1 MKYGLYTPN
10 FGDCGEAAT
19 LVELAV
25 ECEASG
31 WDGFFIWDH
40 LQWPGMEP
48 AVDPWVAL
56 AAIAV
61 RTKRISIGP
70 LVTPLPR
77 RDIVKLAR
85 ETVSLDRL
93 SQGRL
98 ILGIGLGWEALPEW
112 AGFGHEEDAKAR
124 GAMLDEGLEV
134 LEALW
139 SGKAVN
145 HTGRYYKAVCE
156 GFAPPIQTP
165 RIPIWIGGTWPSSKP
180 ILRAAKWDGV
190 VPISKTQAEDGIVTP
205 SDLVDIRSLIR
216 AAGNER
222 DDYDVAIIGMTPDL
236 NDTSAI
242 SEYQNAGA
250 TWWVEASAPWT
261 KTVDDMKEQIRKG
274 PPKI

>member
-1 MKYGLYTPN
+1 
-10 FGDCGEAAT
+10 
-19 LVELAV
+19 
-25 ECEASG
+25 
-31 WDGFFIWDH
+31 
-40 LQWPGMEP
+40 
-48 AVDPWVAL
+48 
-56 AAIAV
+56 
-61 RTKRISIGP
+61 
-70 LVTPLPR
+70 
-77 RDIVKLAR
+77 
-85 ETVSLDRL
+85 
-93 SQGRL
+93 
-98 ILGIGLGWEALPEW
+98 
-112 AGFGHEEDAKAR
+112 
-124 GAMLDEGLEV
+124 MLDEGLEV

-190 VPISKTQAEDGIVTP
+190 VPISKTQTEDGRVTP
-205 SDLVDIRSLIR
+205 SDLVDIMSLIR

-222 DDYDVAIIGMTPDL
+222 GDYDVAIIGMTPDL